1 MEILKDYDRIP
12 TVSEIARTLRCSPQF
27 LYREGRL
34 GRLNIIRL
42 NGRTAIIFPDDLQSW
57 LKTKT
62 IETPDALVDRLLS
75 ENILTPSRPTQS
87 TTQEAVK

>member
-27 LYREGRL
+27 LYSEARL

-42 NGRTAIIFPDDLQSW
+42 NGRTAIIFPTDLHSW
-57 LKTKT
+57 LKTKA
-62 IETPDALVDRLLS
+62 IATPNALIDRLLS
-75 ENILTPSRPTQS
+75 ENILNPKEESQ
-87 TTQEAVK
+87 K